1 MNAHEL
7 FIGSMGFIFGAC
19 FMAVG
24 ALWAHDRTKS
34 NNFYTAPECFDYEVP
49 APTKGCT
56 AETMVDAING
66 HVMCL
71 SSTTLK
77 GTL

>member
-1 MNAHEL
+1 MNAHDL
-7 FIGSMGFIFGAC
+7 FLCSIGFIFGAC

-24 ALWAHDRTKS
+24 ALWAHDRTK
-34 NNFYTAPECFDYEVP
+34 YTTPECFDYEVP
-49 APTKGCT
+49 APKGCT

-66 HVMCL
+66 EVMCL
-71 SSTTLK
+71 SLK